1 MTRDT
6 ATQLARLYIEQ
17 HLHQTPATFEII
29 RCPEDDVRSK
39 FFEFSTT
46 EDNRIEVCI
55 RPRDGII
62 SSTSRSVDGTISTH
76 SVTFRKVPLEEVFK

>member
-6 ATQLARLYIEQ
+6 ATFIARLYIER
-17 HLHQTPATFEII
+17 HLHRTPATYEII

-39 FFEFSTT
+39 FFEFTTT
-46 EDNRIEVCI
+46 EGDRIEVCI

-62 SSTSRSVDGTISTH
+62 SSTGRSEDGTLTTH
-76 SVTFRKVPLEEVFK
+76 SATYRKVPLEEIFK

>member
-6 ATQLARLYIEQ
+6 AIDIAKLYIMQ
-17 HLHQTPATFEII
+17 QLNRTPATYEII

-39 FFEFSTT
+39 FFEFTTT
-46 EDNRIEVCI
+46 EGDHIEVCI

-62 SSTSRSVDGTISTH
+62 SSTSRSEDGTISIN